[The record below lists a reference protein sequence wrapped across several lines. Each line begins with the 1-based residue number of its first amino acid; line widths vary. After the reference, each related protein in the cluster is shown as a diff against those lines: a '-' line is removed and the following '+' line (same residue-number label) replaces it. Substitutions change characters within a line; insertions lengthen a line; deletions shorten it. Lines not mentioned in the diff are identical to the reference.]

1 MAASSTTVYAFQ
13 MIPSSSLSTTSS
25 SALSVGPVGRD
36 GFTSPRRA
44 IRDSSKINQLTNSNQ
59 PPPSYHDRH
68 DPKTTKKD
76 LRTLQRF
83 LEVECWKLP
92 QIRSLDRTLLAVSD
106 ACKQINRIVQRA
118 QTDDLYG
125 AALDPMT
132 GLELE
137 ANIQGESQQQLDVL
151 CNTIMLRAFCGTAND
166 AICAVASEEEPLPR
180 SCADVMGYDLL
191 ASNNP
196 LVVGGKTNIDGLK
209 SSGGEGGGEFVAVFD
224 PIDGSKNIDSSL
236 PVGTVF
242 GIYRRPDGGRKSAK
256 YKSPDGTYDLDGFLQ
271 RGTNLVAAG
280 YCLYSATTVLVLTL
294 GSGVHGF
301 TLDPDRQIFLQTHA
315 NMRIPDVG
323 PLYSFNEANSRDY
336 SEPVQ
341 KFLKNMKSTGKIG
354 GKKVTA
360 RYVGALVAD
369 VHNVLINGGIYG
381 YPATRDNPNG
391 KLRLLYESAPMAMI
405 MEQAGG
411 AGSTGYGRILDVL
424 PPQPKRRKV
433 TTDQEGATAAQDDCS
448 SSDGS
453 SSSSNDEADNWDE
466 EAGKGIHVR
475 VPTFLGSVENVFELD
490 QFHKYYGQEGG

>member
-1 MAASSTTVYAFQ
+1 
-13 MIPSSSLSTTSS
+13 MIPSSSLSMTS

-44 IRDSSKINQLTNSNQ
+44 IRDSSKSKPPTSSSL

-68 DPKTTKKD
+68 VPKTTKGD

-125 AALDPMT
+125 AALDPIT
-132 GLELE
+132 GVELE

-166 AICAVASEEEPLPR
+166 AVCAVASEEEPLPR

-191 ASNNP
+191 TSNNP
-196 LVVGGKTNIDGLK
+196 LVVGGKTNIDGL
-209 SSGGEGGGEFVAVFD
+209 SSGIDFGEGEFVAVFD

-301 TLDPDRQIFLQTHA
+301 TLDPDRQIFLQTHP

-323 PLYSFNEANSRDY
+323 SLYSFNEANSRDY

-424 PPQPKRRKV
+424 PPQPRRRKV
-433 TTDQEGATAAQDDCS
+433 TDQEGATAVE
-448 SSDGS
+448 DG
-453 SSSSNDEADNWDE
+453 SSSNDEEDNWGE

-490 QFHKYYGQEGG
+490 QFHKYYGEDGG